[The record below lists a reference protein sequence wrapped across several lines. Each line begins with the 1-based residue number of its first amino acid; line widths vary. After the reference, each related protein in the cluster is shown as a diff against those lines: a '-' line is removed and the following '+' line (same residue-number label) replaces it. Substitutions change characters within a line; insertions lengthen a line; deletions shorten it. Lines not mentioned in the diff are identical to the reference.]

1 MIHPGEET
9 TYPRRDLRG
18 VPIRVGI
25 VEDLDDIREGLAAL
39 IADSPG
45 FACTGAWRTMEEALA
60 ALRALRTSHPQVVLV
75 DLGLPGMDGIE
86 GIRRI
91 RADYPGVITVVLTV
105 YQDDERIF
113 RALCA
118 GACGYLLKKTP
129 APQILAGL
137 EEAVSGGAP
146 MSPEIARQ
154 VVNLF
159 TRFHPP
165 EADHR
170 LTPHEVR
177 VLKLFVDGH
186 NYRTAAASLG
196 VTRSTVA
203 FHVRKIYEKLE
214 VHSKSEAVAKALRD
228 GLVR

>member
-1 MIHPGEET
+1 MQHHPPQT
-9 TYPRRDLRG
+9 SRAT
-18 VPIRVGI
+18 IRVGI
-25 VEDLDDIREGLAAL
+25 VEDLDTIREGLADL
-39 IADSPG
+39 VGDSPG
-45 FACTGAWRTMEEALA
+45 FTCTGAWSGMED
-60 ALRALRTSHPQVVLV
+60 ALRDLRQRQPDVLLV

-86 GIRRI
+86 GIRQV
-91 RADYPGVITVVLTV
+91 RATWPKVVPVVLSV
-105 YQDDERIF
+105 YQDDDRIF
-113 RALCA
+113 GALCA

-129 APQILAGL
+129 DLEILRRL
-137 EEAVSGGAP
+137 EEAVTGGAP
-146 MSPEIARQ
+146 ISPEIARQ

-159 TRFHPP
+159 AKFTPAP
-165 EADHR
+165 EAEHD

-186 NYRTAAASLG
+186 NYRTAGQVLG

-228 GLVR
+228 GLLR